1 MVDKI
6 RRIRC
11 GTKKCTGFID
21 TKLSAQPKSADGH
34 WQFHCTLCKYWTLA
48 VEDGSVRATS
58 REQFDLD
65 RSSNHTRLSNGVR
78 REPPGGV

>member
-1 MVDKI
+1 MADKI

-21 TKLSAQPKSADGH
+21 TKLSTEPKSADGN
-34 WQFHCTLCKYWTLA
+34 WQFHCKLCNFWTLA

-58 REQFDLD
+58 REPFDLE
-65 RSSNHTRLSNGVR
+65 RSGSHLRMATGLR